1 MTQREETPTNSN
13 EQLREEVER
22 LRQRLSELESRLDES
37 QSTISSLQKSEQ
49 LYRLI
54 LENIPPVTYVNGVG
68 NEPLNLLIYSSPQ
81 IEKIVGHT
89 SEEFLKD
96 PLLWVKIIHPEDQ
109 NRVMAESEHAD
120 LMGRPLDTEYR
131 ILSNNNVISWFHDES
146 VLVKDEHNQP
156 LYRVGILT
164 NVTER
169 KNAELALKKLEDIY
183 RQAINAAGAVPYVIS
198 HDEGWKYDFIGEGIS
213 SLTGYSHEEM
223 TAAIWDSLRLESIPR
238 GRLANLTFEEAD
250 LLTNADH
257 SVLWECD
264 FHIRTRHG
272 QKRWIAD
279 TSVKSFEEQS
289 GKLMS
294 IGIYQDIT
302 ERKLAESAQK
312 TLIGEL
318 EQKNAE
324 LERFTYTVSHDL
336 KSPLV
341 TIKGFL
347 GMLRNDLK
355 EGRQKQAQKDMQ
367 RIAEAAEKMGTLL
380 SELIELAKI
389 GRIVN
394 PPEQVD
400 LYKLIQDALETVD
413 GQIRAHNITVTVSPD
428 LPIVYADRNRLREVL
443 ENLIDNAANYMGDQ
457 PTPLIEI
464 GKRENGTEPILYV
477 KDNGIGIEP
486 KFHTRIFGLFEKLS
500 AHGEG
505 TGIGLA
511 LVKRIIEIHGGKI
524 WVESEGLGKGS
535 TFCFTL
541 PDKREQLA
549 KETAQPVLK

>member
-1 MTQREETPTNSN
+1 MTNYGSNSA
-13 EQLREEVER
+13 
-22 LRQRLSELESRLDES
+22 
-37 QSTISSLQKSEQ
+37 I
-49 LYRLI
+49 
-54 LENIPPVTYVNGVG
+54 
-68 NEPLNLLIYSSPQ
+68 IYSF
-81 IEKIVGHT
+81 IGFVVIKWC
-89 SEEFLKD
+89 L
-96 PLLWVKIIHPEDQ
+96 Q
-109 NRVMAESEHAD
+109 NCR
-120 LMGRPLDTEYR
+120 
-131 ILSNNNVISWFHDES
+131 
-146 VLVKDEHNQP
+146 
-156 LYRVGILT
+156 
-164 NVTER
+164 
-169 KNAELALKKLEDIY
+169 
-183 RQAINAAGAVPYVIS
+183 
-198 HDEGWKYDFIGEGIS
+198 WKYDFIGEGIS

-250 LLTNADH
+250 LLTNEDH

-279 TSVKSFEEQS
+279 TSVKSFDEQS

-347 GMLRNDLK
+347 GMLKNDLK
-355 EGRQKQAQKDMQ
+355 EDRQEQAQKDMQ

-380 SELIELAKI
+380 SELIELSKI

-394 PPEQVD
+394 PPEKVD
-400 LYKLIQDALETVD
+400 LDKLIQDALETVD
-413 GQIRAHNITVTVSPD
+413 GQIRTRNITVTVLPD
-428 LPIVYADRNRLREVL
+428 LPAVYADRNRLREVL
-443 ENLIDNAANYMGDQ
+443 ENLIDNAAKYMGDQ
-457 PTPLIEI
+457 PSPLIEI
-464 GKRENGTEPILYV
+464 GKRENGTEPILYI

-486 KFHTRIFGLFEKLS
+486 KFHTKIFGLFEKLS

-511 LVKRIIEIHGGKI
+511 LVKRIIEVHGGKI
-524 WVESEGLGKGS
+524 WVESEGSGKGS
-535 TFCFTL
+535 TFCFTI
-541 PDKREQLA
+541 PDKQE
-549 KETAQPVLK
+549 